1 MDEKSRI
8 VKPNGTFPRG
18 IGRNKLA
25 VELAIDIHGDTYG
38 MVMGRGHPTARQIL
52 SALRGHIA
60 PGSLVIYDDLRG
72 YRDAMAALGVRELI
86 AKNGRLGSMKAMQP
100 INSLCALV
108 WGGGLPA
115 CRGEGQEPAALRRLG
130 VPPDE
135 AQVDTAE
142 GPKDDDPGDAFRKEV
157 PPLEPE
163 TTL

>member
-8 VKPNGTFPRG
+8 VKPNGTFPSG

-60 PGSLVIYDDLRG
+60 PGSLVIHDDLRG

-108 WGGGLPA
+108 WGVAYLHVEEKARNLQLYVDWA
-115 CRGEGQEPAALRRLG
+115 CLRTKLRSI
-130 VPPDE
+130 P
-135 AQVDTAE
+135 
-142 GPKDDDPGDAFRKEV
+142 PKDRKTMILEMLSGKKFRR
-157 PPLEPE
+157 
-163 TTL
+163 